1 MNLGWKRSFRLEIEE
16 RSVFGLDIGS
26 SSVNAV
32 QLRKK
37 GDKWEVMAANRVKI
51 APNEHEQSGRLETVR
66 AIHECLKSAGIQTR
80 RAVCGVSGPEVAVR
94 DFKFPSLTPE
104 EMESAI
110 MLEAAQVC
118 PFNADDA
125 TVDYQLISNGKD
137 TASGI
142 LVAATNKLINSKTKL
157 AKEASVD
164 CVLLDAD
171 GLALLNCHSEC
182 EKECAGQTIAVLN
195 VGNSNTTLA
204 IMGGRGG
211 PALPFIRD
219 VAYAGNDIVKAIA
232 AENDM
237 SIETAKEIL
246 FGGKSSTQQPI
257 ALEEGLEKACQKLI
271 VDVTE
276 TLRYYTAHVKSGFV
290 EKVFVCGGFAA
301 VEGLVE
307 LLDRQLPSKIVL
319 WNPFEKLGCEAGQSC
334 EEILQ
339 EDGPAMA
346 VAAGL
351 AMRSI

>member
-37 GDKWEVMAANRVKI
+37 DDKWEVMAANRVKI
-51 APNEHEQSGRLETVR
+51 APNQEDRRQINTVS
-66 AIHECLKSAGIQTR
+66 AIGECLESSGIQTR
-80 RAVCGVSGPEVAVR
+80 KAVCGVSGPEVAVR
-94 DFKFPSLTPE
+94 DFKFPSLARE
-104 EMESAI
+104 EIEPAV
-110 MLEAAQVC
+110 MLEATQVC
-118 PFNADDA
+118 PFNDNDV
-125 TVDYQLISNGKD
+125 TVDYQLISNGED
-137 TASGI
+137 SSRGI
-142 LVAATNKLINSKTKL
+142 LVAATNKLINSKVEL
-157 AKEASVD
+157 AKKASLD
-164 CVLLDAD
+164 CVLMDVD
-171 GLALLNCHSEC
+171 GLALLNCLSEC
-182 EKECAGQTIAVLN
+182 EKGCAGQTTAVLN

-219 VAYAGNDIVKAIA
+219 VAYAGNDVVKATTD
-232 AENDM
+232 ENDM
-237 SIETAKEIL
+237 STETAKEIL
-246 FGGKSSTQQPI
+246 FGGKSPTEQPVAI
-257 ALEEGLEKACQKLI
+257 EDSLEKACQKLI

-276 TLRYYTAHVKSGFV
+276 TLRYYTAQEKSSFV

-301 VEGLVE
+301 VKGLVE

-319 WNPFEKLGCEAGQSC
+319 WNPFEKLGCEAGRSC

-339 EDGPAMA
+339 KDGPAMA